1 MNIPSQGGKMNF
13 RSKILALGCLL
24 TLVFFLGSL
33 ANAEDV
39 EPKLGQ
45 KVNFKFGK
53 PLSEE
58 DAKYLGLEKAQE
70 FTVKDVKAP
79 YLLVEQFSTSCPYC
93 NTQAGVIN
101 AIFDRVQKDPQLK
114 NKVRFVAEMQG
125 EEADKIK
132 PWREKHKIPYPLI
145 PDPQSTLG
153 DALNYHPYPVT
164 FVLDKTGKIVYMMVG
179 EMRSSDVEDVISWLK
194 DTLK

>member
-1 MNIPSQGGKMNF
+1 MNF